1 MAELRWEIMFDTV
14 ADATSAAN
22 AAQEFRNETSR
33 LLHIRRIRWAHRLH
47 AADVDEAALTE
58 LSKAPVIQA
67 NTDES
72 PFFSLPID
80 VGIGLAGATP
90 ADSNNTENGEAL
102 YGRGHLTL
110 EPNESLFNNTAKSAD
125 GAFIARWVIGY
136 EF

>member
-1 MAELRWEIMFDTV
+1 MAELRWENMLDTV
-14 ADATSAAN
+14 GDGTTAAN

-33 LLHIRRIRWAHRLH
+33 MLHIRRIRWAHRIQTGGPNE
-47 AADVDEAALTE
+47 VALTE

-72 PFFSLPID
+72 PFFTLAVDIAMNTD
-80 VGIGLAGATP
+80 VALDT
-90 ADSNNTENGEAL
+90 NQTENGETL

-110 EPNESLFNNTAKSAD
+110 EPNESLFNNSVKSS
-125 GAFIARWVIGY
+125 GGVLSSRWTLGY